1 VAVMPGAVWR
11 PITVPGGLT
20 RRTSKGRAVV
30 LHVAV
35 SEATSLFGFF
45 NNNPSANSH
54 FYVAKDGTIEQY
66 VDTDYQSWASMQANA
81 STISVETQGGV
92 TDPDGEPWTAAQVA
106 SLARICAW
114 AHATEGTPL
123 APMLDSKP
131 ASTGVGYHKLGINPW
146 RVSGGEIWSSSVG
159 KICPGAAKI
168 AQIPAII
175 AAAISGTEEDDMPL
189 TPKDEADIAKY
200 GSFEEAVAQRTRQVI
215 ATAQLPYGLDN
226 LRLRLE
232 AIDRKVTALAAAQD
246 PKALAAAIAAD
257 LPPSGG
263 PSEADLEAALRKVL
277 GSLDNA
283 A

>member
-1 VAVMPGAVWR
+1 MTVMPGAAWR

-35 SEATSLFGFF
+35 SEARSLFGFF
-45 NNNPSANSH
+45 NGNASANSH

-66 VDTDYQSWASMQANA
+66 IDTDYQSWASMAANP

-92 TDPDGEPWTAAQVA
+92 TDPDGEPWTDAQVA

-146 RVSGGEIWSSSVG
+146 RVSGGEVWSSSAG

-168 AQIPAII
+168 RQIPAII
-175 AAAISGTEEDDMPL
+175 AAASAPQEDDMP
-189 TPKDEADIAKY
+189 TADEI
-200 GSFEEAVAQRTRQVI
+200 AQRVLAYLIDGSKDYSLSHIRDIVK
-215 ATAQLPYGLDN
+215 ATDS
-226 LRLRLE
+226 R
-232 AIDRKVTALAAAQD
+232 VVALGAAVGALGD
-246 PKALAAAIAAD
+246 VKSLAAAIAAD
-257 LPPSGG
+257 LPVAG
-263 PSEADLEAALRKVL
+263 PASEADVETALTNVFAKL
-277 GSLDNA
+277 GSLGKS
-283 A
+283 